1 MHYLLNKELC
11 TAVCMVEVCPLAHA
25 AAHKNVKLQTDFH
38 QLHTLHTQLRWA
50 IWTFNQHSHRILGV
64 NRSAQTPVL

>member
-38 QLHTLHTQLRWA
+38 QLHTLHTQIR
-50 IWTFNQHSHRILGV
+50 
-64 NRSAQTPVL
+64 